1 MILSHMQIEEIAAA
15 VTKDFN
21 EFFFGKDA
29 DIGRTTARATPID
42 QFAKDYLGLSV
53 SFANLSSD
61 GSLCGLTAYAD
72 TEYTIEEE
80 GVKRTIPLKAN
91 QVLLDMSFIQPG
103 QVHALCGKRRFTL
116 AHECAHQILFGMES
130 DNDRRMDARRN
141 FNPEEPKVMNG
152 DILFA
157 DYMEQW
163 LDIIKSSVAV
173 PTFASYST
181 TVKRVVAPY
190 FREKEITLKN
200 LTAKDIQ
207 EFYMKELQRVSASSV
222 IHYHANIH
230 KALKYAVKID
240 LIDVNPADKV
250 ERPKK
255 DRYVGSFY
263 DADEV
268 NALFE
273 AAKGTKL
280 ELPILFGAFYGLRR
294 SEAIGLKWDAI
305 DFEQNTI
312 TIRHTVT
319 SCDLDGKRVLVAS
332 DTTKTKSSMRTLPL
346 VPFMRERLLA
356 LKEEQQENRRLCG
369 RSYIKDYIGYVCVN
383 EIGDLIKPH
392 YVTESFPKLLKANG
406 LRHIRYHDLRH
417 SCASLLLAN
426 GVPMKQIQEWLGHSD
441 FSTTANIYA
450 HLDYSSKLT
459 SADAMLNGLGLAPN

>member
-1 MILSHMQIEEIAAA
+1 MPDFVCADNRLHPRTQILIDENKAIAFDYSIHSLEGTEVFAE
-15 VTKDFN
+15 KDFN
-21 EFFFGKDA
+21 AQLMCNAKRISCSLAIYKVVAYFREIGVTATQEGGYLMVAGHLREKKGYYYAVLNYTDSLGKRKTKW
-29 DIGRTTARATPID
+29 IST
-42 QFAKDYLGLSV
+42 
-53 SFANLSSD
+53 
-61 GSLCGLTAYAD
+61 GLT
-72 TEYTIEEE
+72 
-80 GVKRTIPLKAN
+80 VKGNK
-91 QVLLDMSFIQPG
+91 
-103 QVHALCGKRRFTL
+103 KR
-116 AHECAHQILFGMES
+116 AEAIL
-130 DNDRRMDARRN
+130 MDARRN

-273 AAKGTKL
+273 AAKGRKL

>member
-1 MILSHMQIEEIAAA
+1 MVAGHLREKKGYYYA
-15 VTKDFN
+15 VLNYTDSLGKRKTKW
-21 EFFFGKDA
+21 
-29 DIGRTTARATPID
+29 IST
-42 QFAKDYLGLSV
+42 
-53 SFANLSSD
+53 
-61 GSLCGLTAYAD
+61 GLT
-72 TEYTIEEE
+72 
-80 GVKRTIPLKAN
+80 VKGNK
-91 QVLLDMSFIQPG
+91 
-103 QVHALCGKRRFTL
+103 KR
-116 AHECAHQILFGMES
+116 AEAIL
-130 DNDRRMDARRN
+130 MDARRN

-392 YVTESFPKLLKANG
+392 YVTESFPKLLKENG